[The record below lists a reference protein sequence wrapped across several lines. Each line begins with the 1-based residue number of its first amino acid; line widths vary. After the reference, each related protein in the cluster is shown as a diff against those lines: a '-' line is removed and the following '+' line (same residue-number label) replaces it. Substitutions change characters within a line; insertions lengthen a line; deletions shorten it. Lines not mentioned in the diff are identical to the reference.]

1 MFSFQQL
8 PKGARVAL
16 ITNAGGPGI
25 IATDAIER
33 SALKMAEFSKDTIE
47 ILRHFLP
54 PMANVYNPIDV
65 LGDAKSDRYRLVIEK
80 RHKRSECRRHSCN
93 THSSGNDEIEKTAE
107 AICEIAGY
115 ADKTIA
121 TSFMARKR
129 IESAL
134 KIMCQRKCLITLSPN
149 VQSTPS
155 RQCTIHFMAKQTC
168 AGNKEFYCQ
177 KGTCQCNFYTNETEG
192 GCLSKRRRRQ
202 TGDFHLWLYHS

>member
-65 LGDAKSDRYRLVIEK
+65 LGDAKSDRYRLVIENVIK
-80 RHKRSECRRHSCN
+80 DPN
-93 THSSGNDEIEKTAE
+93 VDAILAILTPQAMTEIEKTAE

-121 TSFMARKR
+121 TSFMGGKR

-134 KIMCQRKCLITLSPN
+134 KIMCQRKVPN
-149 VQSTPS
+149 YPFPERAIYPS
-155 RQCTIHFMAKQTC
+155 RQCTNTLYGKANLRRKQRIL
-168 AGNKEFYCQ
+168 
-177 KGTCQCNFYTNETEG
+177 
-192 GCLSKRRRRQ
+192 LSERNVSVQFLHK
-202 TGDFHLWLYHS
+202 